1 MTITIT
7 FYISL
12 SLFLSLSQ
20 RNMIGQADREEKIFK
35 TPLINNRQANMHE
48 EVESEK
54 SRSSLQTLVG
64 AENCNKITV
73 LTICYKCATHSI

>member
-1 MTITIT
+1 
-7 FYISL
+7 
-12 SLFLSLSQ
+12 
-20 RNMIGQADREEKIFK
+20 MIGQADRDEKICK
-35 TPLINNRQANMHE
+35 TPLINSRQASTHE

-64 AENCNKITV
+64 AGNCNKITV